1 MSTAEQ
7 QGIGNN
13 LQGTVLALL
22 ATLGVAAALLLAPI
36 LPQIIAAFPD
46 DPNAELKVILALAAP
61 SLVVAFTAPF
71 IGRVVERFGRKPV
84 LVTALTLYLCCG
96 TAPFFLDTLEAI
108 ILTRLG
114 VGLGEAGVMT
124 ASTTLI
130 GDYFKGERRERW
142 LVVQTGVAAI
152 SAVFFSLV
160 AGSLG
165 ELGWRFP
172 FLVYAM
178 PLFYIPFVI
187 FGMPEPKP
195 EASSGSSGSWNDF
208 PWRRVLPLY
217 AIGLPAALL
226 FFVVPIQTPFLLTE
240 RGFGSP
246 QLIGQVAAIGGI
258 GVTAGGFLFKS
269 LDRLSLFQN
278 LTIAFV
284 LIASGLGIFAGADSY
299 LLTVVGVIVAS
310 LGCGMT
316 LPAILTSLMNALS
329 FNERGRG
336 TGGWQT
342 VFFVG
347 NFLSPI
353 SVLAAT
359 ALLGGLETALLALA
373 VLSGAGA
380 VLCLLASR
388 PARGGGEARMVAA
401 DE

>member
-1 MSTAEQ
+1 
-7 QGIGNN
+7 
-13 LQGTVLALL
+13 
-22 ATLGVAAALLLAPI
+22 
-36 LPQIIAAFPD
+36 
-46 DPNAELKVILALAAP
+46 
-61 SLVVAFTAPF
+61 
-71 IGRVVERFGRKPV
+71 
-84 LVTALTLYLCCG
+84 
-96 TAPFFLDTLEAI
+96 
-108 ILTRLG
+108 
-114 VGLGEAGVMT
+114 
-124 ASTTLI
+124 
-130 GDYFKGERRERW
+130 
-142 LVVQTGVAAI
+142 
-152 SAVFFSLV
+152 
-160 AGSLG
+160 
-165 ELGWRFP
+165 
-172 FLVYAM
+172 
-178 PLFYIPFVI
+178 
-187 FGMPEPKP
+187 
-195 EASSGSSGSWNDF
+195 
-208 PWRRVLPLY
+208 VLPLY